1 MLLLH
6 ESLVTGLA
14 LVKPCLV
21 WVRFCLLF
29 STNQHPSFGGI
40 PLDVVLKTLHVP
52 EIGPAGG
59 AHCCLLDSLLVLF
72 AIVGGVFLI

>member
-21 WVRFCLLF
+21 WVRFGLLF
-29 STNQHPSFGGI
+29 STNHHPSFGGI

-52 EIGPAGG
+52 EIGLAGG
-59 AHCCLLDSLLVLF
+59 ALCLLDPLLVLF
-72 AIVGGVFLI
+72 AIVGGVFVI